1 MLLETD
7 CGTYPCSA
15 STRRFFGF
23 VPQPPVLF
31 SGTVRENLLL
41 ADPKASDAKLWEA
54 LDASACGFLHELPQ
68 GLDTVLGEDGE
79 GLSAG
84 QRQRI
89 AIARALL
96 SGAPVLLLDEIT
108 SSLDSTTEIA
118 VLRHLHERYPA
129 ALAATH
135 RPQIPQQLGM
145 EFLDL
150 ESLQQES
157 MPQR

>member
-1 MLLETD
+1 M
-7 CGTYPCSA
+7 
-15 STRRFFGF
+15 
-23 VPQPPVLF
+23 PQPPVLF

-41 ADPKASDAKLWEA
+41 TAPEASDEEMWAA
-54 LDASACGFLHELPQ
+54 LDAAACGFLRELPQ

-96 SGAPVLLLDEIT
+96 CGAPVLLLDEIT
-108 SSLDSTTEIA
+108 SALDGATEIE
-118 VLRHLHERYPA
+118 VLRRLHKRYPA

-135 RPQIPQQLGM
+135 RPQIPEQLGM
-145 EFLDL
+145 DFLDL
-150 ESLQQES
+150 ESLAQEVV
-157 MPQR
+157 PHR